1 MFSVRNLFESLNRS
15 NIDYIDFYDN
25 EFNHIAT
32 IVTGNI
38 NSESYFY
45 HYNVLTIEFDCISS
59 KRLIITLD
67 VKI

>member
-25 EFNHIAT
+25 EFEYITT
-32 IVTGNI
+32 IVAGNT

-45 HYNVLTIEFDCISS
+45 
-59 KRLIITLD
+59 
-67 VKI
+67 